1 MCFWHEERITIVLR
15 RFISTTEVKNTYR
28 YLDTQKKY
36 EIIKTVLLFA
46 VSISLFIGGYVATQ
60 SRNNLLTVVA
70 VLGCLPASKSLV
82 SAIMFCRFHSAS
94 ADVHQAVSSFDAC
107 ADTLYDLVFT
117 TQKVNYCVAHASLIG
132 AELVL
137 YTEDQK
143 LDKKGL
149 DAHLYDMLKK
159 AGVKKVNIGIFTD
172 LKRYTDRVNTLLN
185 ADREPYADAALLI
198 ESLKEISL

>member
-1 MCFWHEERITIVLR
+1 MKKGTLIVLR

-46 VSISLFIGGYVATQ
+46 VSISLFVGGYVATET
-60 SRNNLLTVVA
+60 RNNLLTVVA

-82 SAIMFCRFHSAS
+82 NAIMFCRFHSTS
-94 ADVHQAVSSFDAC
+94 EKVHQAVLPFDSC
-107 ADTLYDLVFT
+107 VETLYDLVFT
-117 TQKVNYCVAHASLIG
+117 TQKVNYCVAHACLIG
-132 AELVL
+132 QELVL
-137 YTEDQK
+137 YTEDKK

-149 DAHLYDMLKK
+149 DAHLHDMLKK
-159 AGVKKVNIGIFTD
+159 AGVQKVNIGIFTE
-172 LKRYTDRVNTLLN
+172 LKRYTDRVNTLMN
-185 ADREPYADAALLI
+185 SEREAYPDSALLM